1 MTRRL
6 IAFFTGMLLLLLS
19 GCEPAEKTVHEKNSL
34 YAGYWNLG
42 ELCETAAVIV
52 HGTVDNIGKTWL
64 YDADRTDGR
73 EPSFAY
79 TPYELDV
86 IEFYKGDTGKRR
98 YTWQR
103 SGGETRTDIYK
114 SIEPEFEPGTEVIF
128 FCNMYGCANPYYGI
142 YEVVDETVR
151 VRIELFPD
159 LEPEEENSLFAQMK
173 LADFRE
179 RVLKQLEMLDT

>member
-34 YAGYWNLG
+34 YAGYRNLG

-73 EPSFAY
+73 EPMHAY
-79 TPYELDV
+79 TPYELEV
-86 IEFYKGDTGKRR
+86 IEFYKGDTGEDN
-98 YTWQR
+98 YTWLR
-103 SGGETRTDIYK
+103 TGGETRTDIYK
-114 SIEPEFEPGTEVIF
+114 SIEPEFEPGTE
-128 FCNMYGCANPYYGI
+128 
-142 YEVVDETVR
+142 EVG
-151 VRIELFPD
+151 
-159 LEPEEENSLFAQMK
+159 S
-173 LADFRE
+173 
-179 RVLKQLEMLDT
+179 